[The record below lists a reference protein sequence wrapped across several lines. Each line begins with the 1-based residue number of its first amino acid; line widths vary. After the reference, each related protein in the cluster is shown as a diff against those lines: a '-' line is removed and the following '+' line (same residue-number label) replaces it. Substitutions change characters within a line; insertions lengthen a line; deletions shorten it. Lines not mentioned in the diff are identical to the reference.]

1 MKKNKINKINI
12 GKDLYLKGRIGWKG
26 LKKSEYIDKSDYGI
40 INALA
45 LDDGKVD
52 WQKCGFITKERYD
65 ESPEIMLKENDI
77 LISKDGTI
85 GKIGYV
91 KNLTFNCTVA
101 SGVFVLRNKKNNE
114 LNFDYLY
121 HLLKSDIFK
130 KFIESKKAAG
140 STISHLYQVDLE
152 KFEIEAPDMPTQNKI
167 AEFLNAIDN
176 KIEINNKINDNLYDY
191 EMVA

>member
-26 LKKSEYIDKSDYGI
+26 LKKSEYIDNSDYGI

-152 KFEIEAPDMPTQNKI
+152 KFEIEAPDMPTQNRI

-176 KIEINNKINDNLYDY
+176 RIEINNKINDNLFDYD
-191 EMVA
+191 MVA